1 MKTLYIECN
10 MGAAG
15 DMLTAAL
22 SELLPDPDAFIETM
36 NGAGIPGMRMSRE
49 EKTSCGVRGTH
60 ISVRIHGAEEISDDV
75 YDAAH
80 AHGHEHGPAGDAGC
94 GGARDPGHEHAPGDA
109 GDPGHEHAQGGACGH
124 DHGGAH
130 HHAHAG
136 LAEVHGI
143 IAGLKLPEEVK
154 ADAMGVYALIAEA
167 EAWAHGCAVEKI
179 HFHEVGM
186 MDAIADVSAVCLLM
200 RLLAPERVVV
210 SPLCTGFGEV
220 RCMHGIVPVPAPA
233 TAHLLRGVPAYA
245 GRIRGE
251 LLTPTGAALLKYFAD
266 AFERMP
272 PMRVEKVGCGMGMKE
287 FEAANCVRAFLGG
300 AEEAPRAD
308 GIVEVCCNLDDM
320 TGEAIGYAA
329 ERLMAGGAL
338 DVYLTPIQMKK
349 GRPGVKL
356 SCICRPEDGERMAEM
371 MLRHSTTLGVRMQAM
386 ERRVLARHAERVR
399 TPYGEIGVKCAAGS
413 GFARRK
419 AEYED
424 VARAARESGAS
435 FMEVQRAAERAT
447 EE

>member
-22 SELLPDPDAFIETM
+22 SELLPDPEAFIKMM

-60 ISVRIHGAEEISDDV
+60 ISVHIHGVEEISDDV
-75 YDAAH
+75 SGEMEARDCAPGRDS
-80 AHGHEHGPAGDAGC
+80 AHGH
-94 GGARDPGHEHAPGDA
+94 
-109 GDPGHEHAQGGACGH
+109 GH
-124 DHGGAH
+124 DHGHDHVHDHGHDHAAGAH
-130 HHAHAG
+130 HHAHAC
-136 LAEVHGI
+136 LKEVREI
-143 IAGLKLPEEVK
+143 IAGLKLPEAVK
-154 ADAMGVYALIAEA
+154 ADAVGVYALIAEA
-167 EAWAHGCAVEKI
+167 EAWAHGCDVEQI

-200 RLLAPERVVV
+200 RLLAPDRVVV

-233 TAHLLRGVPAYA
+233 TAYLMQNIPAYA

-266 AFERMP
+266 DFGRMP
-272 PMRVEKVGCGMGMKE
+272 LMRVEKVGCGMGMKE
-287 FEAANCVRAFLGG
+287 FEAANCVRAFLGE
-300 AEEAPRAD
+300 EEARQEEE
-308 GIVEVCCNLDDM
+308 IVEICCNLDDM
-320 TGEAIGYAA
+320 TGEAVGYAA
-329 ERLMAGGAL
+329 ERLMAEGAL
-338 DVYLTPIQMKK
+338 DVYLTSIQMKK

-356 SCICRPEDGERMAEM
+356 SCICRPEDGEHIAEG
-371 MLRHSTTLGVRMQAM
+371 MLRHTTTLGVRMQTM
-386 ERRVLARHAERVR
+386 KRRVLARRAERVS
-399 TPYGEIGVKCAAGS
+399 TPYGEIGVKRAEGVD
-413 GFARRK
+413 FARCK

-424 VARAARESGAS
+424 VARAARENDAS
-435 FMEVQRAAERAT
+435 FLEVQRAAERAL